1 MKRIAVAGYYGYGN
15 IGDEAILE
23 ALAQRLASY
32 PEIRISVL
40 SSNPLYTFNTQGLSA
55 VSRRNPFAVIK
66 AIVNSDYLV
75 SGGGGLIQDSTS
87 LRSPYFY
94 LFQILLTIFLARRF
108 VILGQGIGPLRGAFA
123 RFLTRELFKEA
134 QAITVR
140 DLNSKTFLM
149 ESLPPDFDLTVTAD
163 IALMLQ
169 SASKERAE
177 DILYDEGAADL
188 PTPILGVSIKGN
200 RKDKKTAG
208 FYASAISSFIEETQG
223 GALFIPFFPKYDTE
237 FAKKV
242 MTGVKG
248 PAAIL
253 RKRYKPSEILSIFGS
268 MDHIL
273 AGRYHGTIFA
283 SLAEKSFTPIAYDP
297 KIEYFLDELGIENN
311 IVTPVIGARSIE
323 EALLNDYEN
332 AVVRIEKVQKRLRP
346 IIQRAEQ
353 NISKLLQVLE
363 IEPS

>member
-32 PEIRISVL
+32 PEIRTSVL
-40 SSNPLYTFNTQGLSA
+40 SSNPSYTFKTQGLSA

-66 AIVNSDYLV
+66 AIVNSDFLV
-75 SGGGGLIQDSTS
+75 SGGGGLIQDSSS

-94 LFQILLTIFLARRF
+94 LCQILLTIILARRF

-123 RFLTRELFKEA
+123 RLLTRELFKEA

-149 ESLPPDFDLTVTAD
+149 ESLPPDFDITVTAD

-177 DILYDEGAADL
+177 DILYDEGVSDL
-188 PTPILGVSIKGN
+188 PTPILGVSIKGKP
-200 RKDKKTAG
+200 KDKKTAG
-208 FYASAISSFIEETQG
+208 FYASAISSFIAETQG
-223 GALFIPFFPKYDTE
+223 GVLFIPFFPKYDSV
-237 FAKKV
+237 FAEKV
-242 MTGVKG
+242 MAGIKG
-248 PAAIL
+248 PSAIL
-253 RKRYKPSEILSIFGS
+253 RKQYKPSEILSVFGT

-273 AGRYHGTIFA
+273 AGRYHGIIFA
-283 SLAEKSFTPIAYDP
+283 SIAEKSFTPIMYDP
-297 KIEYFLDELGIENN
+297 KIEYLLNELGIENN
-311 IVTPVIGARSIE
+311 IITPVVGSRSIE

-332 AVVRIEKVQKRLRP
+332 AAIRIEKVKKRLHS

-353 NISKLLQVLE
+353 NISRLLQVLE
-363 IEPS
+363 IEHV